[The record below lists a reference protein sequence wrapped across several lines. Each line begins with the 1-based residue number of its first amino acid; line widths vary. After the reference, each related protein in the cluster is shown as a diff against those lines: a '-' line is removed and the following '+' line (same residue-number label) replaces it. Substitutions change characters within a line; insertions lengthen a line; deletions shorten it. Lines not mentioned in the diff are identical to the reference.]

1 MVQAGNRI
9 EHVDVIPGAE
19 ASEEGTTQ
27 ITVYYC
33 HSQDAAME
41 DLLPRET
48 IEPSLWE
55 GDFYIV
61 YEPESA
67 SVVDCSSPGRPCR

>member
-1 MVQAGNRI
+1 
-9 EHVDVIPGAE
+9 
-19 ASEEGTTQ
+19 
-27 ITVYYC
+27 
-33 HSQDAAME
+33 ME

-67 SVVDCSSPGRPCR
+67 SVVDVFFSRETLPVGGDF